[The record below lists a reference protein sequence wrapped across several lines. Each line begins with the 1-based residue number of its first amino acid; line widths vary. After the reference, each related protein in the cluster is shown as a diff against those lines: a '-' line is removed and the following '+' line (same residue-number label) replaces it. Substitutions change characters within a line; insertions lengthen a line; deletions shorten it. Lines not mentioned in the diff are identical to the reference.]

1 MNPPKTM
8 FQLSGVHCKMTLQ
21 NFQFE
26 ALGRWILNPKSVT
39 QTLHLDLN
47 RRSQQKLKELLE
59 SESERVWD

>member
-1 MNPPKTM
+1 
-8 FQLSGVHCKMTLQ
+8 MTLQ

-39 QTLHLDLN
+39 QTLHLDLK